1 MRKISGQLLS
11 SKPVSVSTAAKLIS
25 DFAAFDNGSSA
36 TISLYLQ
43 RTADAFNHLLQ
54 FHDKNSG
61 AHNPETAHE
70 LEKYYLNKSPDGKT
84 VNDSKKRGK
93 KNKRTTGAN
102 PNEDRVKDLV
112 SEDKEEI
119 KEDSKKL
126 KKKRKNDGSEGE
138 SKKRRRLEGPKLQNL
153 QV

>member
-54 FHDKNSG
+54 FHDKNSD
-61 AHNPETAHE
+61 AHNPERAHQ
-70 LEKYYLNKSPDGKT
+70 LETYYLDTSPDGKT
-84 VNDSKKRGK
+84 VNDSNIRGK
-93 KNKRTTGAN
+93 NNKRAAGAN
-102 PNEDRVKDLV
+102 PNEDLV

-119 KEDSKKL
+119 KEDPKKM
-126 KKKRKNDGSEGE
+126 KKNRRKKDGSKEE
-138 SKKRRRLEGPKLQNL
+138 SRKRRRLEGHQES
-153 QV
+153 